1 MQLEK
6 IKEKYKEEIE
16 FCKQTLNILD
26 ILTEPPANVEI
37 LYTRKLT
44 LSVKDMAGLHTTR
57 QYLKTCLGSWKDRQH
72 NIFYSCGDMIA
83 SYEGISHPIDIWLQT
98 RPEDF
103 PKELQSDKC
112 KVTEVMPS
120 TERQYAY
127 ICETNIDE
135 NNI

>member
-1 MQLEK
+1 MQLEHAK
-6 IKEKYKEEIE
+6 KVYKQAIE
-16 FCKQTLNILD
+16 LNKQALDTLN

-37 LYTRKLT
+37 LYTGKLT

-127 ICETNIDE
+127 ICETDIDE